1 MSSVLKVKF
10 PIFKK
15 PQRDRKDSVLC
26 PPLDQKKNKLSVSR
40 REKWSHFTDLK
51 WQLYPRSGGNEL
63 RPRSRP
69 RGPGPGLDPP
79 RMLVKRLHM
88 PGLRVFS
95 WPVSRDS
102 VSRCRD
108 NVSRQVCSMT
118 PLRRS
123 HNLSASSATEISEN
137 WTLYSE
143 ANLLPSL
150 V

>member
-1 MSSVLKVKF
+1 MSYVR
-10 PIFKK
+10 PYFKDIDIERRR
-15 PQRDRKDSVLC
+15 QEGQCL
-26 PPLDQKKNKLSVSR
+26 PLDQKKNKLSVWAWEVISFYTPLCST
-40 REKWSHFTDLK
+40 E

-63 RPRSRP
+63 RPRSGL
-69 RGPGPGLDPP
+69 RGFVPP
-79 RMLVKRLHM
+79 PSIVVSRLHM

-95 WPVSRDS
+95 WTVTGSWRSS

-108 NVSRQVCSMT
+108 NVSRQVCSIT

-123 HNLSASSATEISEN
+123 HSVSASSATEISEN